1 MMQAHQ
7 GYLSFNALRNACMKR
22 SLVATLQI
30 FDGGETVTIKQID
43 TGKQLL
49 RITREYGQTENAA
62 AAAAQ
67 WLYENDYIVPGDT
80 TED

>member
-1 MMQAHQ
+1 MQAHK
-7 GYLSFNALRNACMKR
+7 GYLSFSALRAACLLR
-22 SLVATLQI
+22 GLTATLQV
-30 FDGGETVTIKQID
+30 FEGGETVTIKQVD
-43 TGKQLL
+43 SGKQLL

-80 TED
+80 TE